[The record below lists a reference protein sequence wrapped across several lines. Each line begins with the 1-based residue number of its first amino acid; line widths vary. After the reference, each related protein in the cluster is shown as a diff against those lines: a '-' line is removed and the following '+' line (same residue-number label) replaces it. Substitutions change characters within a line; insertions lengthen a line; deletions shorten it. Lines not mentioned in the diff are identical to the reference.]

1 VPVGSRDAD
10 PDVLA
15 ELRAAR
21 RAILARL
28 ETLDQLAQEAAERL
42 FYGES
47 ATGAAV
53 ATVDGN
59 GRLLELWVDP
69 EAVRGAHPEAVGP
82 QIVAAV
88 TAGRSAARADRA
100 HRIRQTDQPDGQ

>member
-1 VPVGSRDAD
+1 MAGRDSGQ
-10 PDVLA
+10 DVLA

-21 RAILARL
+21 EAILARL
-28 ETLDQLAQEAAERL
+28 ETLDRLAQEAAERL

-47 ATGAAV
+47 ASGEAI

-69 EAVRGAHPEAVGP
+69 DAVRGSHPERVGP

-88 TAGRSAARADRA
+88 AAGRSAARADRA
-100 HRIRQTDQPDGQ
+100 HRVRQTGVPDET